1 MILNFMDANDIW
13 YLPWVNW
20 FVDFLLQ
27 PFGLPK
33 VGARTLAIPTTAVKN
48 LNVDNPK
55 KYFSVV
61 KKITAN
67 KTKKSNTL
75 ILNLNKFNTNK
86 ETIMMYFNTILT
98 KTLIELILKILH

>member
-1 MILNFMDANDIW
+1 MTSGTFLGLINFLTF
-13 YLPWVNW
+13 YCK
-20 FVDFLLQ
+20 

-67 KTKKSNTL
+67 KTKKSKKSNTL
-75 ILNLNKFNTNK
+75 ILHLNKFNTNK